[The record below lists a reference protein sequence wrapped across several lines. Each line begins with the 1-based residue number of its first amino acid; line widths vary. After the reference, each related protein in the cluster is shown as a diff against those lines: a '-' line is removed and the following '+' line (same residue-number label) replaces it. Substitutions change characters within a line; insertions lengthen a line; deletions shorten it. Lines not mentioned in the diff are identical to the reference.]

1 MGEMWHQELLSIEDA
16 RRCARFAQEAG
27 CYAQCYY
34 GDHFYYAGTE
44 EWARSYAAA
53 SLLTGSEVK
62 DLPAF
67 IDRPTPKILI
77 MAEPERVAELLPRAR
92 EQFADVAAVSCSKP
106 YFLEMNPLRATKGN
120 ALAYLAQ
127 RWGLCP
133 DEFMAFGDSLND
145 LSMLTWAGMGV
156 AMGNAR
162 EDVKRQVGRVCG
174 VNENDGV
181 ARYMEA
187 LLL

>member
-67 IDRPTPKILI
+67 IDRPHAQNTDYGG
-77 MAEPERVAELLPRAR
+77 AGAGGR
-92 EQFADVAAVSCSKP
+92 SCCPGRGNS
-106 YFLEMNPLRATKGN
+106 LRMW
-120 ALAYLAQ
+120 Q
-127 RWGLCP
+127 
-133 DEFMAFGDSLND
+133 
-145 LSMLTWAGMGV
+145 
-156 AMGNAR
+156 
-162 EDVKRQVGRVCG
+162 Q
-174 VNENDGV
+174 
-181 ARYMEA
+181 
-187 LLL
+187 